1 MKNYDL
7 IVIGGGSGGVRAAR
21 IAANHGASVALIEE
35 YRLGGTCVI
44 RGCVPKKLMVYAS
57 RFAHD
62 FEDAKGYGWTFE
74 HPQFNWSHLKSKRDQ
89 EVSRL
94 EDIYRKNLIAAGV
107 TIFEGHASLIDSKT
121 ILLTN
126 SQDSSSHDSSSH
138 DSTSQGSSSQGSSS
152 QNSSS
157 QDSSNQDSSS
167 SLTLSGSHVL
177 IATGGIPASHDAYP
191 GIEHTIDSNG
201 FFDLE
206 QLPKKVVIHG
216 AGYIALEF
224 ACIFKLLGSSVDII
238 VRGDNILRGFD
249 SDIQDQL
256 KKELIALGI
265 SFHFKNNIQSVQKL
279 DTQLSVT
286 LNDHSILEAD
296 CVLRAV
302 GRIPNTQGLGLE
314 KVGIVLDSKGAITVN
329 DYSQTNIESVYAVGD
344 VTNRVNLTP
353 MAIREGHAFA
363 DTVFGKHPRLVNHD
377 LVPTAVFTT
386 PEVGVVGLTEEQA
399 LIRYP
404 QLDIYL
410 SHFRPMK
417 ATLSGAKDKVLFKL
431 LVDRATDKVLGF
443 HSIGHDTGEMI
454 QLLGVALQMKVT
466 KKDLDATLAVHPT
479 AAEEW
484 VTFRAPTKQHNLS
497 I

>member
-107 TIFEGHASLIDSKT
+107 TIFEGHASFLDSKT

-126 SQDSSSHDSSSH
+126 SQDSSSQGSSSH
-138 DSTSQGSSSQGSSS
+138 DSTGKESSG
-152 QNSSS
+152 
-157 QDSSNQDSSS
+157 
-167 SLTLSGSHVL
+167 SLTLSGSHIL
-177 IATGGIPASHDAYP
+177 IATGGIPASHNAYP
-191 GIEHTIDSNG
+191 GIEHTINSNG

-206 QLPKKVVIHG
+206 QLPKRVVIHG

-286 LNDHSILEAD
+286 LNDDSVLEAD

-399 LIRYP
+399 LIQYP

-484 VTFRAPTKQHNLS
+484 VTFRTPTKQHNLS

>member
-1 MKNYDL
+1 MKNFDL

-57 RFAHD
+57 RFAHE
-62 FEDAKGYGWTFE
+62 FEDAKGYGWSIGET
-74 HPQFNWSHLKSKRDQ
+74 QFNWAQLKLKRDH
-89 EVSRL
+89 EVARL
-94 EDIYRKNLIAAGV
+94 EEVYRKNLLAAGV
-107 TIFEGHASLIDSKT
+107 CIYQGHASFVDSKT
-121 ILLTN
+121 ILL
-126 SQDSSSHDSSSH
+126 
-138 DSTSQGSSSQGSSS
+138 
-152 QNSSS
+152 
-157 QDSSNQDSSS
+157 SNNE
-167 SLTLSGSHVL
+167 TLSGSHIL
-177 IATGGIPASHDAYP
+177 IATGGMPVANDDYP
-191 GIEHTIDSNG
+191 NIEYTIDSNG
-201 FFDLE
+201 FFDLDH
-206 QLPKKVVIHG
+206 LPKKVVIHG

-224 ACIFKLLGSSVDII
+224 ACIFRLLGSTVDII

-249 SDIQDQL
+249 SDIQSQL
-256 KKELIALGI
+256 KKELIQSGI
-265 SFHFKNNIQSVQKL
+265 NFHFGKNIQSIARLNDQFLVTLDDDTKL
-279 DTQLSVT
+279 DA
-286 LNDHSILEAD
+286 N

-302 GRIPNTQGLGLE
+302 GRIPNTQDLNLE
-314 KVGIVLDSKGAITVN
+314 KVGILLDSKGAITVN
-329 DYSQTNIESVYAVGD
+329 DYSQTNIEGIYAVGD

-363 DTVFGKHPRLVNHD
+363 DTVFGKNPRLVNHS
-377 LVPTAVFTT
+377 LVPTAVFTS

-399 LIRYP
+399 LIQYP
-404 QLDIYL
+404 ELDVYIA
-410 SHFRPMK
+410 HFRPMK
-417 ATLSGAKDKVLFKL
+417 ATLSGAQDKVLFKL

-454 QLLGVALQMKVT
+454 QLLGIALQMKVT

-484 VTFRAPTKQHNLS
+484 VTFRTPTRQHN